1 MAKKTPINPFNWHFA
16 DDQGVLV
23 DGGQQWLFVSGQTAM
38 SNDGEPQHQGDLRVQ
53 VELSL
58 SNVKAVLEAAN
69 MSLSD
74 VVQLNTHVL
83 DVDLFQAQAADVFE
97 REFATAHVSPPGV
110 LAQVMRLGHPDL
122 IVEIDAIAVR

>member
-1 MAKKTPINPFNWHFA
+1 MANKTSINPFNWHFA

-23 DGGQQWLFVSGQTAM
+23 EHGQRWLFVSGQTAM
-38 SNDGEPQHQGDLRVQ
+38 SHDGEPQHPGDLRAQ

-58 SNVKAVLEAAN
+58 SNVKNVLQAAG

-83 DVDLFQAQAADVFE
+83 DVDLFQEQAAGVFE
-97 REFATAHVSPPGV
+97 REFAAAEVSPPGV
-110 LAQVMRLGHPDL
+110 LAQVVRLGHPAL

>member
-1 MAKKTPINPFNWHFA
+1 MNMKTSINPFNWHFA

-23 DGGQQWLFVSGQTAM
+23 RSPKEWLFVSGQTAM
-38 SNDGEPQHQGDLRVQ
+38 SDDGHPQHPEDLRAQ

-58 SNVKAVLEAAN
+58 SNLKAVLQAGK

-83 DVDLFQAQAADVFE
+83 DVDQFQTGAADVFE
-97 REFATAHVSPPGV
+97 REFAAANVSPPGV
-110 LAQVMRLGHPDL
+110 LSQVVRLGHPALL
-122 IVEIDAIAVR
+122 IEIDAIAVR